1 MTTEEKAGRRV
12 VLRMMLTQA
21 AYVALSWFSLT
32 YGWGIAPHRW
42 GVLLGYFAI
51 VVPTVPLCVL
61 WTYNPVR
68 KDGGK

>member
-32 YGWGIAPHRW
+32 
-42 GVLLGYFAI
+42 
-51 VVPTVPLCVL
+51 
-61 WTYNPVR
+61 
-68 KDGGK
+68 